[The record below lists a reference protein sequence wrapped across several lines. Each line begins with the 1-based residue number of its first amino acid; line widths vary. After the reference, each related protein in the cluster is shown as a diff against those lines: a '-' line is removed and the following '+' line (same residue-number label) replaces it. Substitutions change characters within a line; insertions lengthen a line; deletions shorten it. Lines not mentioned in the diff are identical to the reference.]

1 VDRDPD
7 LVHDMAVAN
16 LHGEFCTAVTTTDL
30 ASLLDSDR
38 GDLDRSQGNE

>member
-1 VDRDPD
+1 
-7 LVHDMAVAN
+7 MAVAN

-30 ASLLDSDR
+30 ASLLDGDR